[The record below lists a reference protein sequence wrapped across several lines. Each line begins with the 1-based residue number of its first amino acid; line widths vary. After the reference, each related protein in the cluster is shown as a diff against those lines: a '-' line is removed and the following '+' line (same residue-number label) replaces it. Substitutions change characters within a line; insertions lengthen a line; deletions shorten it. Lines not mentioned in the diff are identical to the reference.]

1 MVNIFYEA
9 RNILIDSFS
18 NLWDVLV
25 RLIPELIAALI
36 IILVGWVIGKI
47 LHRVLRGL
55 LRKVGLDKWV
65 KREGLSPALWGKNFS
80 SVLAAI
86 LKWYIFG
93 IFFVQALGLID
104 NSFTRSLM
112 ELLNQYIH
120 KIFGGAVLLVLA
132 SLLAEH
138 IKRVIM
144 ETNIVH
150 GKTIGNVVKILLVYF
165 IFVLTLQ
172 VIGIQAGLL
181 AEIFKIAFTAFAI
194 TIAIILGIGFGLA
207 FSEDARKIVNTLKK
221 KK

>member
-1 MVNIFYEA
+1 M
-9 RNILIDSFS
+9 
-18 NLWDVLV
+18 LV